1 MGSGLD
7 SFSFVLMGFL
17 TILFVVDCFDLLDVL
32 LVLLLLLRVVGKEV
46 EEEECDLD
54 KVFACCFMGCGG
66 RL

>member
-1 MGSGLD
+1 
-7 SFSFVLMGFL
+7 MGFL
-17 TILFVVDCFDLLDVL
+17 TILFVDCFDLDVL

-54 KVFACCFMGCGG
+54 KDFDGFMECGG